1 MYCKLIAPLLLLFV
15 TFLLIYFY
23 RRVIAR
29 LVMINTRLESK
40 RWKYYFFIIII
51 YRCER
56 RGGKYLKIFVILYR
70 FNRRKDYF

>member
-23 RRVIAR
+23 RVIAR

-40 RWKYYFFIIII
+40 RWKYYFLLLLLFIVAKEEAGSI
-51 YRCER
+51 
-56 RGGKYLKIFVILYR
+56 
-70 FNRRKDYF
+70 